1 MATPFDKYAAK
12 GNELLH
18 LLAEDLQISNEKAFR
33 ILKAVLHVLRDHV
46 SVNESMQIMS
56 QLPVAVK
63 GIYVEQWH
71 VDATVK
77 KLHIP
82 HDFFNEVCRHDKG
95 MVLQDFENYEAVE
108 QSVKAVFRTL
118 NYYLSE
124 GEFEDIIAVMPVEIK
139 KLIEDSIGKNRMVL

>member
-18 LLAEDLQISNEKAFR
+18 LLAEDMQISNEKAFR

>member
-46 SVNESMQIMS
+46 SIQASVQLMA

-63 GIYVEQWH
+63 GVYVEQWH
-71 VDATVK
+71 VNAAVK
-77 KLHIP
+77 KLHVP
-82 HDFFNEVCRHDKG
+82 LDFFNEVCLYDKS
-95 MVLQDFENYEAVE
+95 MALQDFENYAAVE
-108 QSVKAVFRTL
+108 NSVKAVFRTL
-118 NYYLSE
+118 NYYLSN
-124 GEFEDIIAVMPVEIK
+124 GAFEDIIAVMPTEIK
-139 KLIEDSIGKNRMVL
+139 KLIENSIGKNRMVL